1 MEKGFIKKSDK
12 KHISSKNQI
21 RSKRYVLKYILKEK
35 KRMFDVDFLNGVLSN
50 EEMTPEQRVQTI
62 ITEHEA
68 SERGLVQKKN
78 ELLGNEKKL
87 KEQISNYESKG
98 KEYDAKI
105 AELNEQLKKNN
116 PAETQKYYESQL
128 ELLKGNQAK
137 ELESLTKERDF
148 YRNSHYEMLKSNAI
162 NEGVKDFQFVDGL
175 KDGFVSLVMMK
186 NNFVPKDIN
195 GQIIF
200 LNDENKT
207 IPEVMKD
214 FANTSAG
221 KAYIKNPSS
230 GAGTHTSS
238 GNGYAGGQTMTRSEF
253 DKLRS
258 ENPQKVSE
266 FFQKGGKI
274 ID

>member
-1 MEKGFIKKSDK
+1 
-12 KHISSKNQI
+12 
-21 RSKRYVLKYILKEK
+21 
-35 KRMFDVDFLNGVLSN
+35 MFDNDFINGVLGN
-50 EEMTPEQRVQTI
+50 EELTAEQKCEQLLA
-62 ITEHEA
+62 EHNA
-68 SERGLVQKKN
+68 SERGLISKRD
-78 ELLGNEKKL
+78 ELLGTINKNKEK
-87 KEQISNYESKG
+87 ITGYESSITEK
-98 KEYDAKI
+98 DAKI

-128 ELLKGNQAK
+128 EMLKGNQAK

-162 NEGVKDFQFVDGL
+162 NEGVKDFQFIDGL

-238 GNGYAGGQTMTRSEF
+238 SGNYTANSKTMTRSEF
-253 DKLRS
+253 EKMRK
-258 ENPQKVSE
+258 ENPSELSE